1 MFWNRN
7 TTEAVP
13 RALIETKWAS
23 RRDWVTAA
31 EELIDRYL
39 DTGSSILDLRRRLQ
53 TLYPNNA
60 ALMSENLLR
69 LNVVKRIVDTKAMIY
84 KKKPMRRFYE
94 NGESFGNTALV
105 ERYLA
110 GANLNETMKW
120 ANRWCELLNCIVLW
134 VQADPVAG
142 KARVRCVFA
151 HDLLVEPDP
160 DNPQDLAAARWIA
173 VPLGGAPDGIGQGAS
188 TPVRHLKYG
197 ISGEGKRVVQVTLCD
212 ENLEPLPMRD
222 QPDWIRAYNEAEF
235 SQYPFVAVSKVALP
249 GSEMFPDVPHEYL
262 HASRWVDHEL
272 TRGALNTRQADF
284 PAYVYNG
291 TLSELG
297 QLNPATGAGAIFCLG
312 DENKRLEPIPVET
325 RESERNENLQFFL
338 KIFAQNHGLSTST
351 FSLEPRVQSGVAKF
365 HDKQCEVEYRQDMI
379 PIWQRADTQV
389 VRRLFELTA
398 MFDPFA
404 TDFVALQDLEA
415 ATVFPEAEI
424 PLSRH
429 EVLENRR
436 IEIELG
442 TADRYDFY
450 AEDHGQDRETAR
462 KDLEV
467 KENENETDES

>member
-1 MFWNRN
+1 MFWNKS
-7 TTEAVP
+7 TTGVVS
-13 RALIETKWAS
+13 RALVETKWAS
-23 RRDWVTAA
+23 RRDWSAAA

-39 DTGSSILDLRRRLQ
+39 DTGASIADLRRRLQ
-53 TLYPNNA
+53 ALYPNNA

-84 KKKPMRRFYE
+84 KKKPIRRFTVQ
-94 NGESFGNTALV
+94 GEPFEASALA
-105 ERYLA
+105 ERYLD

-120 ANRWCELLNCIVLW
+120 ANRWCELLNCVVLW
-134 VQADPVAG
+134 AQADPQTAR
-142 KARVRCVFA
+142 ARVRCVFA

-160 DNPQDLAAARWIA
+160 ENPQELEAARWIA
-173 VPLGGAPDGIGQGAS
+173 VPLGGAPDAIATAS
-188 TPVRHLKYG
+188 NVQPRYLKYEADRSAG
-197 ISGEGKRVVQVTLCD
+197 WTIRATLCD
-212 ENLEPLPMRD
+212 ESLEPLPKRE
-222 QPDWIRAYNEAEF
+222 QPEWTQVYNKAGF
-235 SQYPFVAVSKVALP
+235 ASYPFVVVSKVALP

-284 PAYVYNG
+284 PAYVFNG

-312 DENKRLEPIPVET
+312 DDGKRLEPIPVET
-325 RESERNENLQFFL
+325 REKERNENLQFFL
-338 KIFAQNHGLSTST
+338 KIFAQNHGLSNST

-379 PIWQRADTQV
+379 PIWQRADAKIA
-389 VRRLFELTA
+389 RRLFELTST
-398 MFDPFA
+398 FDAFI
-404 TDFVALQDLEA
+404 TDYASLRDVETS
-415 ATVFPEAEI
+415 TVFPEAEI

-436 IEIELG
+436 MEVELG

-450 AEDHGQDRETAR
+450 AEDHGQDRETAFREVQMR
-462 KDLEV
+462 KRER
-467 KENENETDES
+467 EMEQS

>member
-39 DTGSSILDLRRRLQ
+39 DTGNSILDLRRRLQ

-105 ERYLA
+105 ERYLTA
-110 GANLNETMKW
+110 ANLNETMKW

-173 VPLGGAPDGIGQGAS
+173 VPLGGAPDGVGQGAS
-188 TPVRHLKYG
+188 TPVRHLKYK
-197 ISGEGKRVVQVTLCD
+197 ISGEGARVVQVTLCD
-212 ENLEPLPMRD
+212 ENSNRCPCGISRIGFALTTKRSFHSIRLLPC
-222 QPDWIRAYNEAEF
+222 PKWHCRAVKCF
-235 SQYPFVAVSKVALP
+235 PTVSARISACFTL
-249 GSEMFPDVPHEYL
+249 
-262 HASRWVDHEL
+262 VDHEL

-297 QLNPATGAGAIFCLG
+297 QLNPATGSGR
-312 DENKRLEPIPVET
+312 D
-325 RESERNENLQFFL
+325 FL
-338 KIFAQNHGLSTST
+338 
-351 FSLEPRVQSGVAKF
+351 SG
-365 HDKQCEVEYRQDMI
+365 
-379 PIWQRADTQV
+379 
-389 VRRLFELTA
+389 
-398 MFDPFA
+398 
-404 TDFVALQDLEA
+404 
-415 ATVFPEAEI
+415 
-424 PLSRH
+424 
-429 EVLENRR
+429 
-436 IEIELG
+436 
-442 TADRYDFY
+442 
-450 AEDHGQDRETAR
+450 
-462 KDLEV
+462 
-467 KENENETDES
+467 